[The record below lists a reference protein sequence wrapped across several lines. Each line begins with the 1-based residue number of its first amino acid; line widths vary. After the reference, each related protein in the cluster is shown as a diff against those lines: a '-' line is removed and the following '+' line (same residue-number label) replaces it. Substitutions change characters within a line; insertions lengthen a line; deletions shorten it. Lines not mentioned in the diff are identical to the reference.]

1 MKDEKKRQKE
11 FFEKQKSARRM
22 KLHNRDDENK
32 DHPSS
37 SLDLISLQMA
47 HLTAQQF
54 KNSDTNKKPK
64 HLSKVNMER
73 PSSMGGFHFQRHNF
87 VDLPTSPHSTPSLLQ
102 LSDDIPSSSRELHRS
117 HTSSQ
122 VSHISSSL
130 MSQRQIQPFTGYQD
144 QRLHEVRSQAVASQV
159 RDTRMSS
166 VRAPATSD
174 SQPRRQERS
183 SERTVVGQR
192 KVPEGVQVDHRRPP
206 EGMLIG
212 QMRSSEDIFFQFT
225 SSAPQRTTFAL
236 RETTVASSN
245 EMFLDSES
253 SDDCT
258 MYSPDERGQGYHSSR
273 MTNEAS
279 SSLRERTET
288 SKLYNIMPQILLPF
302 AKLTAQSR
310 KFIQFYQSR
319 RRNKECNQWSSCTFG
334 VPGGQLCTHG
344 VPDDQVYTLGR
355 CGPRNNREDSP
366 TAIPGRESPV
376 DLLCH
381 ETTNFTSPE
390 SVVYIPSQELNQHE
404 VSKQESPNERDIQRT
419 LQSPGVRSADLSR
432 LRTNKNRS
440 SSISSSSLSSL
451 QDGFPR
457 SVLREVLDLD
467 ADLNRG
473 YSSPG
478 GLDDFDEL
486 PSSLKKR
493 KLDTLFIESFQE
505 DSCKE
510 SGSLSSHLSRSSDS
524 CVTSPPPPSP
534 RLSHE
539 KKKKPSIREAGDT
552 KTDRRIPETRASP
565 LSPYSRDVQR
575 RALESISLI
584 SPEGRQEKTPEN
596 VAHAKN
602 NEISRPAD
610 QNLKEDVRN
619 SISKPVEIS
628 EYSSGSDVGQ
638 LGHIESEGGQSTEQ
652 LVAGQVHVSSGHGL
666 TQKGVQCE
674 IGKPSV
680 KEQGTQSDCRISIE
694 SWKDSGTQTEE
705 TVSCDKGTQWDGR
718 EGQRLAGRSNPLSG
732 NYEEMPVENKRDGM
746 QRRDDRMKTEEDGSS
761 KGIVSNN
768 NSEKGVRIAH
778 SGLVSSTAS
787 RGSQISPDTDRAIT
801 TGGLTREVDESS
813 TVQKGP
819 LEMNNGQQSA
829 LETKFILDKP
839 QEKCLESVEID
850 VIELIGGASASLS
863 DVGSDEEVAERNDN
877 QMAPGEA
884 TREEDERCKSQVADN
899 PETEDSTL
907 SDSVNL
913 FSAESSYSDTFDSC
927 KSV

>member
-1 MKDEKKRQKE
+1 MFKGIIYAV
-11 FFEKQKSARRM
+11 SV
-22 KLHNRDDENK
+22 
-32 DHPSS
+32 PV
-37 SLDLISLQMA
+37 SL
-47 HLTAQQF
+47 T
-54 KNSDTNKKPK
+54 
-64 HLSKVNMER
+64 
-73 PSSMGGFHFQRHNF
+73 
-87 VDLPTSPHSTPSLLQ
+87 TPSLLQ
-102 LSDDIPSSSRELHRS
+102 FSDGIPDISSRELHRS

-130 MSQRQIQPFTGYQD
+130 MSQRQIQLFTDYPD

-192 KVPEGVQVDHRRPP
+192 KVPEGVLVDHRRPP

-212 QMRSSEDIFFQFT
+212 QMRSSEDVFFQFT
-225 SSAPQRTTFAL
+225 SSAPQSTRGSCSGPPLQL
-236 RETTVASSN
+236 RATTVASSN
-245 EMFLDSES
+245 EMFLDSDS

-288 SKLYNIMPQILLPF
+288 HQNYTTSCHKSCCPLQNSQ
-302 AKLTAQSR
+302 
-310 KFIQFYQSR
+310 
-319 RRNKECNQWSSCTFG
+319 RNRGNLFNSTRAGEEIKNVTSGQPCTFG

-355 CGPRNNREDSP
+355 CGPRNNQEDSP

-390 SVVYIPSQELNQHE
+390 SVVYIPSQELNQQE
-404 VSKQESPNERDIQRT
+404 VSKQESPNEGDIQRT
-419 LQSPGVRSADLSR
+419 LQSPGMRSEDLSR

-457 SVLREVLDLD
+457 SVLREVLNLD

-493 KLDTLFIESFQE
+493 KLDTLFIESFHT

-524 CVTSPPPPSP
+524 CVTSPPSS
-534 RLSHE
+534 RLSRE
-539 KKKKPSIREAGDT
+539 KKMKRSNREAGDT
-552 KTDRRIPETRASP
+552 KMTDQRIPETRSSP

-584 SPEGRQEKTPEN
+584 SPEGRQEKTSEN
-596 VAHAKN
+596 VDAEN
-602 NEISRPAD
+602 NENSRSGD
-610 QNLKEDVRN
+610 QNLREDERN

-628 EYSSGSDVGQ
+628 EYSSGSEGGQ
-638 LGHIESEGGQSTEQ
+638 LRHIGSEGGQSTEQ
-652 LVAGQVHVSSGHGL
+652 LVAGQVRVSSGHGL

-680 KEQGTQSDCRISIE
+680 KEQGTQSDCRVTIE

-705 TVSCDKGTQWDGR
+705 TVSCDRGTQWYGR
-718 EGQRLAGRSNPLSG
+718 EGQRLAGRSNPLPG
-732 NYEEMPVENKRDGM
+732 KDEKMPVENKRDGI
-746 QRRDDRMKTEEDGSS
+746 QRREDRMMTEEDGSS
-761 KGIVSNN
+761 KGIVST
-768 NSEKGVRIAH
+768 NSKKG
-778 SGLVSSTAS
+778 
-787 RGSQISPDTDRAIT
+787 
-801 TGGLTREVDESS
+801 
-813 TVQKGP
+813 
-819 LEMNNGQQSA
+819 SA
-829 LETKFILDKP
+829 LESKVILDKT
-839 QEKCLESVEID
+839 QEKCLESVDVD

-863 DVGSDEEVAERNDN
+863 DVSSDEEVAEGNDN
-877 QMAPGEA
+877 QMEPGEA
-884 TREEDERCKSQVADN
+884 TREDDESSKSQVADN